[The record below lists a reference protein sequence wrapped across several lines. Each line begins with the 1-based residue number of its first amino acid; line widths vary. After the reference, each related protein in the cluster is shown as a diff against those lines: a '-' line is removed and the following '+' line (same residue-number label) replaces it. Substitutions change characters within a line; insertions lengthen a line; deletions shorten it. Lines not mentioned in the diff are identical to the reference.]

1 MDICSTNFT
10 TQHFFILIFM
20 FRKYDI
26 LMPALVYLT
35 LINTHA
41 SAINKISVSGIVENI
56 DGNQLT
62 LGIGTVTIV
71 GTANLEAPKTP
82 LVLGTGN
89 VTVTADANVT
99 ASGNNLIIR
108 SGSVTIVGTASIE
121 APATAMTLRT
131 GEVGVIT
138 WNEIIPGA
146 TMVWTPIKP
155 YG

>member
-1 MDICSTNFT
+1 MNLGFDAISQFPISQVGADNVVTITVTGNN
-10 TQHFFILIFM
+10 LIANVGNPNITA
-20 FRKYDI
+20 D
-26 LMPALVYLT
+26 
-35 LINTHA
+35 
-41 SAINKISVSGIVENI
+41 SVTEVATGSP
-56 DGNQLT
+56 LT

-82 LVLGTGN
+82 LTLGTGN
-89 VTVTADANVT
+89 VTVSGAANVT

-131 GEVGVIT
+131 GEPGVIT
-138 WNEIIPGA
+138 WNEIVPGA

-155 YG
+155 Y

>member
-1 MDICSTNFT
+1 MLFGTASFAETPFASLT
-10 TQHFFILIFM
+10 T
-20 FRKYDI
+20 
-26 LMPALVYLT
+26 
-35 LINTHA
+35 
-41 SAINKISVSGIVENI
+41 
-56 DGNQLT
+56 DGNVTIIATGNNLVANIGNPNIAADSVTETLDPNQFT

-108 SGSVTIVGTASIE
+108 SGSVTIVGTASIS
-121 APATAMTLRT
+121 APATPLTLRT

>member
-1 MDICSTNFT
+1 MLFGTASFAETPFASLT
-10 TQHFFILIFM
+10 T
-20 FRKYDI
+20 
-26 LMPALVYLT
+26 
-35 LINTHA
+35 
-41 SAINKISVSGIVENI
+41 
-56 DGNQLT
+56 DGNVTIIATGNNLVASIGNPNITADAITENVTGNPLT

-82 LVLGTGN
+82 LTLGTGN
-89 VTVTADANVT
+89 VTVSANADVE

-155 YG
+155 Y

>member
-1 MDICSTNFT
+1 MNLGFDAISQFPISQVAADNQVTIAINGNN
-10 TQHFFILIFM
+10 
-20 FRKYDI
+20 
-26 LMPALVYLT
+26 LT
-35 LINTHA
+35 LSIGPVNVAADAVQEQTTGD
-41 SAINKISVSGIVENI
+41 NFV
-56 DGNQLT
+56 

-82 LVLGTGN
+82 LTLGTGT
-89 VTVTADANVT
+89 VTVSGNADLE

-121 APATAMTLRT
+121 APANAMTLRT
-131 GEVGVIT
+131 GEAGVIT

-155 YG
+155 Y

>member
-1 MDICSTNFT
+1 MNLGFDAISQFPISQVAADNQVTVAINGNN
-10 TQHFFILIFM
+10 
-20 FRKYDI
+20 
-26 LMPALVYLT
+26 LT
-35 LINTHA
+35 LSIGPV
-41 SAINKISVSGIVENI
+41 SVSADAVTELV

-108 SGSVTIVGTASIE
+108 SGSVYYCWKRNTRS
-121 APATAMTLRT
+121 T
-131 GEVGVIT
+131 GYRYDFKNRRSRCYYVERNYTRSNNGLDT
-138 WNEIIPGA
+138 N
-146 TMVWTPIKP
+146 
-155 YG
+155 